1 MIGELHGC
9 LLRAQVDGLLVL
21 EVAGGVGVELRVP
34 SGLSERLPPLGE
46 ELRLHTHLVVRA
58 DEWQLYGFGE
68 RAERDL
74 FRILIR
80 VAGVGP
86 GLALAALSGMTVAE
100 LVRCVRD
107 SDVVRLASVRGIG
120 KRTAERLVVE
130 VRDKLALWA
139 VSPLASSAAND
150 QAVRDAEQAL
160 VALGYGV
167 REAARM
173 VSEARRTVDAASGEA
188 LIREALRRQ
197 SAI

>member
-1 MIGELHGC
+1 MIGELRGC
-9 LLRAQVDGLLVL
+9 LSRAPVDGVLAL
-21 EVAGGVGVELRVP
+21 EVAGGVSVELRVP
-34 SGLSERLPPLGE
+34 TSLSMRLPPLGE

-58 DEWQLYGFGE
+58 DDWQLYGFGE
-68 RAERDL
+68 LAERDL

-107 SDVVRLASVRGIG
+107 GDVVQLAAVRGIG

-130 VRDKLALWA
+130 VRDKLALW
-139 VSPLASSAAND
+139 VSAPPSASVASG

-160 VALGYGV
+160 VVLGYGV
-167 REAARM
+167 RESARM
-173 VSEARRTVDAASGEA
+173 VAEARRTADTASSEA

>member
-1 MIGELHGC
+1 MIGELRGC
-9 LLRAQVDGLLVL
+9 LLRAPADGLLLL
-21 EVAGGVGVELRVP
+21 EVAGAVGVEVRVP
-34 SGLSERLPPLGE
+34 SGLTARLPPPGD

-68 RAERDL
+68 LAERDL

-107 SDVVRLASVRGIG
+107 GDVARLASLRGIG
-120 KRTAERLVVE
+120 RRTAERLVVE

-139 VSPLASSAAND
+139 SSPMAAD
-150 QAVRDAEQAL
+150 GSGQAVRDAEQAL
-160 VALGYGV
+160 VALGYSA
-167 REAARM
+167 RAAVRM
-173 VSEARRTVDAASGEA
+173 VAEARRASSGASGEA
-188 LIREALRRQ
+188 LIRAALHQQ
-197 SAI
+197 SAV